1 MLSSFMHNTHPQLK
15 LQPSSCKTVFSI
27 KVGNSVDPDQLT
39 LLTKSADLY
48 LHCLKKKIYSG
59 SARQGLKSY
68 VCMIK

>member
-1 MLSSFMHNTHPQLK
+1 MHNTHPQFHPVK

-27 KVGNSVDPDQLT
+27 KVENSVDPGQLI
-39 LLTKSADLY
+39 LLTKSVSLY
-48 LHCLKKKIYSG
+48 LHCLKNKIYSG

>member
-1 MLSSFMHNTHPQLK
+1 MPNTHPQFHPVK
-15 LQPSSCKTVFSI
+15 MQPSSCKTVFSI
-27 KVGNSVDPDQLT
+27 KVENSVDPDQLT

-59 SARQGLKSY
+59 SATQGIKSY